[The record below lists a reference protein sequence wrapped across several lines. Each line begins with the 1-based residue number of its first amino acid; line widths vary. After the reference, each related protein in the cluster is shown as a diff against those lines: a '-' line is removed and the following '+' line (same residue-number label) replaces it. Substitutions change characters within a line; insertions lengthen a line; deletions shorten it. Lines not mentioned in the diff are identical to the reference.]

1 MWKQWENSFGRRR
14 QNKATFIKG
23 SLRNFVNVKISASG
37 ARCLCLSHF
46 DSYLL
51 FLHSFY
57 TFLHNAA
64 LNTCWRPTESKFL
77 NQNVDIEQLRVA
89 FPWPAASEPT
99 ITPQIIILSV
109 TRVIFFFFTAEQV
122 LLMFKVHF
130 ADNPSALSNSQF
142 RLQRPLNLYYSGT
155 RDLICQPAAAPDFI
169 TYRFWQLLRQC
180 DVISPK
186 KSRTHTIWVR
196 IFILLSMYRIQEI
209 KRSWWANVTSMSTSD
224 LMRSNQIRRRKCNTI
239 LKHDQ
244 DINRTDE
251 TGRNL
256 VLRNIFQFFFFTANK
271 HEFCFYSINLFCTF

>member
-1 MWKQWENSFGRRR
+1 MCENSERTVLGGEDRTKLLLLKDHYVTLSTLKY
-14 QNKATFIKG
+14 QLQVHG
-23 SLRNFVNVKISASG
+23 V
-37 ARCLCLSHF
+37 CLSHF

-77 NQNVDIEQLRVA
+77 NQNVDIEQLREA

-155 RDLICQPAAAPDFI
+155 RDLICQPATAPDFI

-256 VLRNIFQFFFFTANK
+256 VLRNIFQFFFNSK
-271 HEFCFYSINLFCTF
+271 